1 MIANVMLCNF
11 ISILSSIT
19 DDLADMYKLSLKY
32 LDFFSNFGPY
42 GHSRDF
48 LQLLNIIRI
57 SNSILIR
64 SSSNVMGNQGR
75 NLFFRQECSEFLE
88 TVGGPYLMGPRHDES
103 CAKNESTLGVTFFF
117 SLSFF

>member
-1 MIANVMLCNF
+1 MRSNDIWPLNFEAATSHFIFYGTLVSNVKGNKAKSNKSELWNR
-11 ISILSSIT
+11 LSYRC
-19 DDLADMYKLSLKY
+19 LFLKIM
-32 LDFFSNFGPY
+32 
-42 GHSRDF
+42 
-48 LQLLNIIRI
+48 QI

-103 CAKNESTLGVTFFF
+103 CKTFTENLD
-117 SLSFF
+117 S